1 MSSAL
6 ALKDHTH
13 AGLYLPMTGRAADS
27 DRLDGLDSIAFALS
41 GHNHNTAYVSQVGS
55 PTAGNF
61 PTLTAAGELANS
73 TWGPSSFALSGHNHD
88 TTYLGIGATASD
100 SNLLDGLDSIAF
112 ALTGHSHA
120 GVYLPV
126 AGMAADSSLLDG
138 LDSAAF
144 SLATHDHAG
153 LYSPLGHNHTGTY
166 LPLSGMAADSS
177 LLDGLDSAAFSLATH
192 DHAGLYS
199 PLGHNHT
206 GTYLPLSGMAADSSL
221 LDGLDSAA
229 FALTGHSHSGVYLP
243 VGGVAADSSLLDG
256 LDSSAFSPTT
266 HDHDTAYLGIGATA
280 TDSDQLDG
288 LDANQLM
295 RAASGAIGDAP
306 DANGDAVTAF
316 ITAPQAGFL
325 VISGSLEAAGT
336 SDDFGCRLSLD
347 TSPISS
353 SDRNTSLQGLA
364 VCSTDGMLPVTAGA
378 HTVALVTFGWDS
390 AAFGN
395 ATVWVV
401 FGAFR
406 GHRLRRRAPATPPP
420 AATRLS
426 VAGRSGDVERAVA
439 PAAARHIDH
448 GDGVDTGRVLTR
460 RTEIPQGGP
469 RPIGGLRGA
478 LFLAP
483 VGPGDG
489 DRRRPVRGQ
498 TAGRHRDLWPR
509 GPDVGLTDTWT
520 GTTVVVVGG
529 RVVVVVGAC
538 VVVVVAGSVVVVGGR
553 WSCGRGLV
561 VVGRRRRRGG
571 PGRRGLRSHRSARG
585 LPRPGDHGQDES
597 QR

>member
-1 MSSAL
+1 MRRWLRSARVVRAFGVGAIVGLALLIVMPVGAATGDEPRLNEPVFRGQVNSTNAVTTLRGSVSGGASLTLDNQAARRPALELVVASGAPLKVNSKTRVRLLNADLLDGKHVSAL

-73 TWGPSSFALSGHNHD
+73 TWGPSSFALSDHNHD

-221 LDGLDSAA
+221 LDGLDSAS

-306 DANGDAVTAF
+306 DANGDAVTAS

-401 FGAFR
+401 FVPFGA
-406 GHRLRRRAPATPPP
+406 
-420 AATRLS
+420 
-426 VAGRSGDVERAVA
+426 
-439 PAAARHIDH
+439 
-448 GDGVDTGRVLTR
+448 TG
-460 RTEIPQGGP
+460 
-469 RPIGGLRGA
+469 
-478 LFLAP
+478 
-483 VGPGDG
+483 
-489 DRRRPVRGQ
+489 
-498 TAGRHRDLWPR
+498 
-509 GPDVGLTDTWT
+509 
-520 GTTVVVVGG
+520 
-529 RVVVVVGAC
+529 
-538 VVVVVAGSVVVVGGR
+538 
-553 WSCGRGLV
+553 
-561 VVGRRRRRGG
+561 
-571 PGRRGLRSHRSARG
+571 
-585 LPRPGDHGQDES
+585 
-597 QR
+597 